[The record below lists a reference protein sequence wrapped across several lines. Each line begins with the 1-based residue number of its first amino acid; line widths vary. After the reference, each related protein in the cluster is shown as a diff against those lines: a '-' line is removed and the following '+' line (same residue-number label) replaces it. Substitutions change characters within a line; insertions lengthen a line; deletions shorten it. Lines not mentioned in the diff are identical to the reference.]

1 MVRISDIE
9 IKSFF
14 KRASEAK
21 NSGESLSKVFD
32 EFAKKTGRAKGSVRN
47 FYYSS
52 LKKAETDL
60 VFKEKFLD
68 GNQLSRNKII
78 VFDEAE
84 SKMLLEKILIGQ
96 TFGKSVRRVI
106 SEMTQNPQIALRYQN
121 KYRNLLKYDKK
132 TVEKICRQIER
143 EYGKCFNPYQI
154 KKEDGKQIS
163 VLKREINLLCE
174 RIALSLKEENFALKK
189 KLEQSER
196 ENKTLKSLLEKS
208 LEKSQLQA
216 ELKNLGAG

>member
-1 MVRISDIE
+1 MVKISDSE

-14 KRASEAK
+14 KRASDAK

-32 EFAKKTGRAKGSVRN
+32 EFAKRTGRAKGSVRN

-52 LKKAETDL
+52 LKKAETDTD
-60 VFKEKFLD
+60 FKRKYLD

-132 TVEKICRQIER
+132 TVEKTCRQIER
-143 EYGKCFNPYQI
+143 EYGKCFNPYQSR
-154 KKEDGKQIS
+154 KDDEKQIN

-189 KLEQSER
+189 KLEKSER
-196 ENKTLKSLLEKS
+196 ENQTLKSLLEENFGKSEAQNKLKS
-208 LEKSQLQA
+208 LDV
-216 ELKNLGAG
+216 G